1 MIPLYM
7 AMIFKQSM
15 LSLKVPILKN
25 LLIHLIVLLI
35 LVNFWAHK
43 TNDRSQR
50 SQYCSGLVVDI
61 KRFNKQILNN
71 HQYSPRWMVLNK
83 NILLS
88 RWVESDCQKRESW
101 PVGY

>member
-1 MIPLYM
+1 M
-7 AMIFKQSM
+7 KQHEKEFFDS
-15 LSLKVPILKN
+15 IN
-25 LLIHLIVLLI
+25 QI
-35 LVNFWAHK
+35 
-43 TNDRSQR
+43 
-50 SQYCSGLVVDI
+50 I
-61 KRFNKQILNN
+61 KEELTNKQILNN